1 MTTDITFIE
10 NQARFRYRAAAVI
23 IEEGA
28 VAFMTN
34 PDENYYYSLGGAVQL
49 GESSKEA
56 LLREIREETGQEY
69 DIDKLLFV
77 QENFFHETTG
87 RLAGLDSHEVAFY
100 YLMKSKGQQFPS
112 LNKDETLQWIPLDKM
127 DQYKV
132 FPNFLPQVLKQQS
145 QGIQHIISRE

>member
-77 QENFFHETTG
+77 QENFSTKQ
-87 RLAGLDSHEVAFY
+87 LDV
-100 YLMKSKGQQFPS
+100 
-112 LNKDETLQWIPLDKM
+112 W
-127 DQYKV
+127 
-132 FPNFLPQVLKQQS
+132 
-145 QGIQHIISRE
+145 QG